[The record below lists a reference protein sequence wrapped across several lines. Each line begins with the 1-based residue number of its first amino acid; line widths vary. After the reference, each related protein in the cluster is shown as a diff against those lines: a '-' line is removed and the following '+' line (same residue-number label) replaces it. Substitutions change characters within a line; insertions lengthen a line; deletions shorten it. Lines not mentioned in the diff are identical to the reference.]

1 MAQNKRSDV
10 WNFFEQKSAN
20 VVSCKLCNVQLVY
33 GNSTGAMNNH
43 LKAKHPSGTSAD
55 KAKQGQRTME
65 TFVSPLVR
73 RCPPSRAVEIT
84 DLLADMI
91 ATDLL
96 PLSSVDGHGF
106 RRLME
111 FVEPG
116 YQMPHRKALTTRL
129 EKRYKECAEKIKAE
143 LNEARAVAITTDG
156 WTAVTTES
164 YITVTCHYVRQWQ
177 LKSSVLQTRSVEERH
192 TATNLAE
199 LLNTAVDEWGI
210 KGKVVAC
217 VHDNASNITLANTPA
232 FVDWQSCPCFAHT
245 LQLSILDGMRTAKVD
260 EIVPTCNK
268 LVAHFHH
275 STVATKALEVKQRLL
290 MVPKHRLI
298 QSCTTRWNSICA
310 MFERLYEQQSSIAAV
325 LSDRS
330 VTKPADDRKLS
341 LPDSHWRL
349 IEDILPVLKALK
361 CATTVLSTDMNV
373 SSSVIYPV
381 LHGLQTKHLIACDGD
396 CETVAAFKAAVSA
409 SLTRRLLS
417 DVNLFKKIPVIAAA
431 LDPRHKQLKFLD
443 CSQRLATREHMQF
456 VLEQRLQQVGES
468 TTGQDSSAAAVGS
481 DHQTS
486 TAEAL
491 DAVEDDHGY
500 TKRARVSCPRATTSA
515 MELLLGDDY
524 TENPSPLALQS
535 ELENYFI
542 VPSIPLNRDP
552 LSWWKENRHRYP
564 RLSVLVEQYMCVPAT
579 SVPSERVFSAAG
591 LVVNRLRSRLS
602 PEHVDMLLFLRKN
615 DYNCDTYQDEDNSDG
630 EETDDIAH

>member
-1 MAQNKRSDV
+1 
-10 WNFFEQKSAN
+10 
-20 VVSCKLCNVQLVY
+20 
-33 GNSTGAMNNH
+33 
-43 LKAKHPSGTSAD
+43 
-55 KAKQGQRTME
+55 
-65 TFVSPLVR
+65 
-73 RCPPSRAVEIT
+73 
-84 DLLADMI
+84 
-91 ATDLL
+91 
-96 PLSSVDGHGF
+96 
-106 RRLME
+106 ME

-116 YQMPHRKALTTRL
+116 YQMPHRKAVTSRL

-156 WTAVTTES
+156 WTALTTES
-164 YITVTCHYVRQWQ
+164 YITVTCHYVRQWR
-177 LKSSVLQTRSVEERH
+177 LKSIVLQTRSVDERH
-192 TATNLAE
+192 TAINLAE
-199 LLNTAVDEWGI
+199 LLNTAVDEWGL

-245 LQLSILDGMRTAKVD
+245 LQLSILDGMRTAEVD
-260 EIVPTCNK
+260 KIVPACNK

-275 STVATKALEVKQRLL
+275 STVAMKALGEKQKLL
-290 MVPKHRLI
+290 MVPRHRLI

-310 MFERLYEQQSSIAAV
+310 MFERLYEQRSSIAAV

-330 VTKPADDRKLS
+330 VTKLADDRKLS

-349 IEDILPVLKALK
+349 IEDILAVLKALN

-381 LHGLQTKHLIACDGD
+381 IHGLQTKHLIACDGD
-396 CETVAAFKAAVSA
+396 CETVAAFKAAVST

-431 LDPRHKQLKFLD
+431 LDPRHKQLKFLS
-443 CSQRLATREHMQF
+443 CSQRMATKDHVQF
-456 VLEQRLQQVGES
+456 LLEQQLSNDETES
-468 TTGQDSSAAAVGS
+468 GQDSSTAAVGS
-481 DHQTS
+481 EHQTS
-486 TAEAL
+486 TAEELL

-500 TKRARVSCPRATTSA
+500 TKRARVSCSRATTSA
-515 MELLLGDDY
+515 MQLLLGDDY
-524 TENPSPLALQS
+524 TENSSSLALQS
-535 ELENYFI
+535 ELENYFGE
-542 VPSIPLNRDP
+542 PSIPLNRDA

-615 DYNCDTYQDEDNSDG
+615 DYNCDTYLDEDNSDD
-630 EETDDIAH
+630 EETDE

>member
-20 VVSCKLCNVQLVY
+20 VVVCKLCSAQLVY

-43 LKAKHPSGTSAD
+43 VKAKHPSGTSAG

-73 RCPPSRAVEIT
+73 RCPPSRATEIT
-84 DLLADMI
+84 DLLADMVT
-91 ATDLL
+91 TDLL
-96 PLSSVDGHGF
+96 PLSCVDGAGF
-106 RRLME
+106 RRLFE

-116 YQMPHRKALTTRL
+116 YQMPHRKAITTRI
-129 EKRYKECAEKIKAE
+129 ERRYKDCADKIKAD
-143 LNEARAVAITTDG
+143 LSEARAVAITTDG
-156 WTAVTTES
+156 WTALTTES
-164 YITVTCHYVRQWQ
+164 YITVTCHYIRQWR
-177 LKSSVLQTRSVEERH
+177 LESIVLQTRSVDERH
-192 TATNLAE
+192 TAINLAE
-199 LLNTAVDEWGI
+199 LLNSAVEEWGI

-217 VHDNASNITLANTPA
+217 VHDNASNITLANTPQ

-245 LQLSILDGMRTAKVD
+245 LQLSILDGMKTAKVD
-260 EIVPTCNK
+260 EIVPACNK

-275 STVATKALEVKQRLL
+275 STVSTKALGDKQRLM
-290 MVPKHRLI
+290 MVPTHRLI
-298 QSCTTRWNSICA
+298 QSCKTRWNSVCA
-310 MFERLYEQQSSIAAV
+310 MFERLYEQRSAIAAT

-330 VTKPADDRKLS
+330 VTKLADDRKLS

-381 LHGLQTKHLIACDGD
+381 IHGLQTKHLIACDGD
-396 CETVAAFKAAVSA
+396 CETVATFKAAVSA
-409 SLTRRLLS
+409 SLTRRFLS
-417 DVNLFKKIPVIAAA
+417 DTTLFKKIPIVAAA
-431 LDPRHKQLKFLD
+431 LDPRHKQLKFF
-443 CSQRLATREHMQF
+443 SIPQKIATREHVKF
-456 VLEQRLQQVGES
+456 LLEQQGA
-468 TTGQDSSAAAVGS
+468 TDHDSSAAAGDN
-481 DHQTS
+481 DHPQTT

-500 TKRARVSCPRATTSA
+500 TKRARVSCPRATTNA
-515 MELLLGDDY
+515 MQLLLGDDY
-524 TENPSPLALQS
+524 FENPSSLALES
-535 ELENYFI
+535 ELESYLTE
-542 VPSIPLNRDP
+542 PSIPLNRDP
-552 LSWWKENRHRYP
+552 LSWWKDNQHRYP
-564 RLSVLVEQYMCVPAT
+564 RLSVLASKYMTVPAT

-615 DYNCDTYQDEDNSDG
+615 DNKCDTYLHEDSGDDG
-630 EETDDIAH
+630 EVDDISH